1 MCRIFAFTSRV
12 SLRVQRSLVKADNA
26 LQLQSR
32 RHPHGW
38 GIAYY
43 LAGAAEPTQVKSVAS
58 AFDDD
63 RFARVSE
70 FLTSHAVI
78 ALVRKATVGDLRL
91 ENTHPF
97 HWNGWTFC
105 HNGTL
110 FGFDEV
116 REELRSRLPPRLRS
130 EILGTTDSETLFY
143 LVLAALESVGVD
155 LDSPPDAIPQAAWD
169 AIGELAGWVRDVTG
183 STGADERESMM
194 NWVLT
199 NGTIWLASRFN
210 GGLSFSTQKTRC
222 ADFDVCPI
230 RDKVCFGPRREGI
243 RHTHVLIASDPTS
256 PDDVWEEMP
265 NRSMLAVDSDLRLRI
280 APLPGVQGAEA
291 WFA

>member
-12 SLRVQRSLVKADNA
+12 SLKVQRSLVKADNA

-43 LAGAAEPTQVKSVAS
+43 LAGSREPTHVKSVAS

-78 ALVRKATVGDLRL
+78 AHVRKATVGELSL

-97 HWNGWTFC
+97 HWNEWTFC

-110 FGFDEV
+110 FGFNQVKEV
-116 REELRSRLPPRLRS
+116 LRARIADHLRPA
-130 EILGTTDSETLFY
+130 IQGTTDSETLFY
-143 LVLAALESVGVD
+143 LVLSTLERVGVD
-155 LDSPPDAIPQAAWD
+155 LHDPPDVIPEAAWV
-169 AIGELAGWVRDVTG
+169 AIGRLSSWICDVTAA
-183 STGADERESMM
+183 TGADERESMM

-199 NGTIWLASRFN
+199 DGRIWLATRFN
-210 GGLSFSTQKTRC
+210 GGLSFSTQKLRC

-230 RDKVCFGPRREGI
+230 RDKVCFGPRRPGI

-256 PDDVWEEMP
+256 PDDIWEELP
-265 NRSMLAVDSDLRLRI
+265 NRSLLTVDSELRLKV
-280 APLPGVQGAEA
+280 APLPGVSGGEA